1 MLEETIIITNPTGLH
16 TRPGKRVVAEA
27 KKFECA
33 ITIRNKDKSA
43 NLKSLIKLMK
53 LGISHNHRIQL
64 ICEGPDEAE
73 AMAHLKDFITR
84 LED

>member
-1 MLEETIIITNPTGLH
+1 MVKNQITIVNPTGLH

-27 KKFECA
+27 KKFECD
-33 ITIRNKDKSA
+33 ITVTNGEKEA

-53 LGISHNHRIQL
+53 LGISQDHKIE
-64 ICEGPDEAE
+64 ISCDGPDEKE
-73 AMAHLKDFITR
+73 ALEHMTDYILS